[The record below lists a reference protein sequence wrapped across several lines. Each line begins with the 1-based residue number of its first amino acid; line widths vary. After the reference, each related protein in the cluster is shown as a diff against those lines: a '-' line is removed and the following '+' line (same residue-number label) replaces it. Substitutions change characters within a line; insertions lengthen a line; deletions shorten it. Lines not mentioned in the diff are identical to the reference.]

1 MQRDASVTDV
11 VNMTA
16 IAVAEA
22 QRRERTASAQA

>member
-1 MQRDASVTDV
+1 MQRDASVNDV

-22 QRRERTASAQA
+22 QRRERASQLT